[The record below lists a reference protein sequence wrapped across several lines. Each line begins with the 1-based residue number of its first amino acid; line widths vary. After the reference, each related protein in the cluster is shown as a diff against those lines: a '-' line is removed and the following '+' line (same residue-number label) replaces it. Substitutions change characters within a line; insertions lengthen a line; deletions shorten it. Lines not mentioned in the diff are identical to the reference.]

1 MYKIDKIVDI
11 LNSHTFFNNEI
22 DDDKFDYDELG
33 EQDAAASTSSGGST
47 GGGGGKPPYP
57 TVTKWESGVTRGPAN
72 QIGLTKW
79 VDIVKI
85 NRGKAN
91 TLLLFL

>member
-1 MYKIDKIVDI
+1 MHKIDKIVDI

-79 VDIVKI
+79 ADIVKI

-91 TLLLFL
+91 TLL

>member
-1 MYKIDKIVDI
+1 MKQNIDYIIQLMRD
-11 LNSHTFFNNEI
+11 HTLTS
-22 DDDKFDYDELG
+22 DKEEFG
-33 EQDAAASTSSGGST
+33 EQDSAGGGSSGGGGSST
-47 GGGGGKPPYP
+47 GYP

-79 VDIVKI
+79 KDTVKI

-91 TLLLFL
+91 TLL

>member
-1 MYKIDKIVDI
+1 MKILIFIIKDFKMSKIDKIIDI
-11 LNSHTFFNNEI
+11 LNSHTFFNDESE
-22 DDDKFDYDELG
+22 YDELG
-33 EQDAAASTSSGGST
+33 EQDAEATST
-47 GGGGGKPPYP
+47 GGGGGKPAYP

-91 TLLLFL
+91 TLL